1 MTTLYC
7 TKLKVTA
14 RWRYD
19 RGSSFYQTKNEIR
32 KLYVKICIFNILI
45 FTYYK
50 GLIVK
55 PVVAPVLIAAHHV
68 NGHLPSLDIDNIFSD
83 ENDLYKL
90 TNKLT
95 EKGDYILYMCSS
107 PGTNRYILYNKILY
121 TNNYVGYVAYLL
133 KDERNAA
140 VIGSFRDMT
149 KVERLLN
156 KKTLEEVT
164 INECEDIN
172 TAVKVNIFTLMYN

>member
-1 MTTLYC
+1 M
-7 TKLKVTA
+7 
-14 RWRYD
+14 
-19 RGSSFYQTKNEIR
+19 
-32 KLYVKICIFNILI
+32 
-45 FTYYK
+45 
-50 GLIVK
+50 
-55 PVVAPVLIAAHHV
+55 
-68 NGHLPSLDIDNIFSD
+68 PSLDIDNIFSD

-164 INECEDIN
+164 TNECEDIN